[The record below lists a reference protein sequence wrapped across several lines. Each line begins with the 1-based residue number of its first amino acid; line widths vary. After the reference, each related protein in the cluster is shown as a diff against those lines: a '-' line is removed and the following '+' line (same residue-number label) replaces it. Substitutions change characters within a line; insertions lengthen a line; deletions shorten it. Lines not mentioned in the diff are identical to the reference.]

1 VGVVQRRKE
10 ETIQELSSGWTVF
23 LSSFG
28 LVQQFGVFML
38 QEMAFQNITFLPLGG
53 GENEMAGM
61 MFPKESS
68 TKHWLFDNILV

>member
-23 LSSFG
+23 LPSFG

-53 GENEMAGM
+53 WVKMKFRNDV
-61 MFPKESS
+61 PKG
-68 TKHWLFDNILV
+68 KFN